1 MNDIG
6 LTLGIDIGGTNIA
19 FGIVNQLGEIVF
31 EANISTK
38 SVKNPALLPELI
50 NAHIQD
56 FKIESIGIGA
66 PSSNTY
72 SGMIENAPNLNWGP
86 NIPIVQHFQ
95 DYFKLTTK
103 LTNDANAAAVGE
115 KLFGA
120 AKDFSDFVVIT
131 LGTGLGAGIFINN
144 SLFNGKFGTAGEFG
158 HVMVENNG
166 RPCGCGRKGCL
177 ETYCSA
183 TGMLKSIQLL
193 AHVDKEKSDI
203 PNMENPKPEDIF
215 KAAQSGDAFAEKIV
229 DFTAEKLGY
238 WLANFTCF
246 SNPEAFILFGGIAK
260 NGAYFREKVNH
271 YTQINLLN
279 LYQGKVKVKSSELHL
294 KNAAI
299 LGAAAYAK
307 Y

>member
-1 MNDIG
+1 MQTD

-19 FGIVNQLGEIVF
+19 FGLVNQEGEIVF
-31 EANISTK
+31 EGNLSTAE
-38 SVKNPALLPELI
+38 VRNPSLLPELI
-50 NAHIQD
+50 EEQTQNYT
-56 FKIESIGIGA
+56 FREIGIGA
-66 PSSNTY
+66 PSSNTF
-72 SGMIENAPNLNWGP
+72 SGMIENAPNLRWGV
-86 NIPIVQHFQ
+86 NIPIVEYFEN
-95 DYFKLTTK
+95 YFKVPTK

-120 AKDFSDFVVIT
+120 AKDFSEFVVIT

-144 SLFNGKFGTAGEFG
+144 EIFNGKFGTAGEFG
-158 HVMVENNG
+158 HVMVDKDG

-183 TGMLKSIQLL
+183 TGMLRSIDLL
-193 AHVDKEKSDI
+193 TSPHKANSPLVEL
-203 PNMENPKPEDIF
+203 ENPNPLDIF
-215 KAAQSGDAFAEKIV
+215 NAAQQGDQFAEYII

-238 WLANFTCF
+238 WLANFACF

-260 NGAYFREKVNH
+260 NGEYFRQKVDH
-271 YTQINLLN
+271 YTQANLLN
-279 LYQGKVKVKSSELHL
+279 LYQGKVQVLSSELHHR
-294 KNAAI
+294 NAAI

>member
-1 MNDIG
+1 MNKE

-19 FGIVNQLGEIVF
+19 FGVVNEIGEIIY
-31 EANISTK
+31 EANIATK
-38 SVKNPALLPELI
+38 SVKQPELLPELI
-50 NAHIQD
+50 DAYIKD
-56 FKIESIGIGA
+56 YKISNIGIGA

-72 SGMIENAPNLNWGP
+72 SGMIENAPNLNWGT
-86 NIPIVQHFQ
+86 NIAIVDHFEE
-95 DYFKLTTK
+95 YFKLPTK

-120 AKDFSDFVVIT
+120 AKDFTDFIVIT

-144 SLFNGKFGTAGEFG
+144 EIFNGKFGTAGEFG
-158 HVMVENNG
+158 HVMVEENG
-166 RPCGCGRKGCL
+166 RICGCGRKGCL

-183 TGMLKSIQLL
+183 TGMINSIKLL
-193 AHVDKEKSDI
+193 DHEEKVSSSLI
-203 PNMENPKPEDIF
+203 SMEAPKPEDIF
-215 KAAQSGDAFAEKIV
+215 NSALKGDVFAEKIV

-238 WLANFTCF
+238 WLANFACF

-260 NGAYFREKVNH
+260 NGEYFREKVNY
-271 YTQINLLN
+271 YTQANLLN
-279 LYQGKVKVKSSELHL
+279 LYHGKLQVKSSELHL

-299 LGAAAYAK
+299 LGAAAYVK